1 MKKHLQFSAISV
13 PLWLMTLFALSL
25 SSCGFHLRGAQT
37 LPFDTIYLGFPP
49 NSPLGS
55 ELARNI
61 RAGTNTRVVDSAKD
75 AQAILDVLGEGRER
89 DVLSVNAQGRAREF
103 TLRQRLT
110 FKLRDPKGNEFLPA
124 TQVTVQRDVAFD
136 DAQALAFEAET
147 ALLYRDMQTDLVQQ
161 ILRRLA
167 AVKGAR
173 G

>member
-1 MKKHLQFSAISV
+1 MRRAVLGALCFA
-13 PLWLMTLFALSL
+13 PLITA
-25 SSCGFHLRGAQT
+25 CGFRLRGARE
-37 LPFDTIYLGFPP
+37 LPFDTIYLGFGP

-61 RAGTNTRVVDSAKD
+61 RAGTSTRVVAEAKS
-75 AQAILDVLGEGRER
+75 AQAVLEVLAESRDR

-110 FKLRDPKGNEFLPA
+110 FRLHDGKGSEYLAA

-136 DAQALAFEAET
+136 ETQALAFESEI

-167 AVKGAR
+167 VAKGVR

>member
-1 MKKHLQFSAISV
+1 MRRALLAAIGLAPLVSA
-13 PLWLMTLFALSL
+13 
-25 SSCGFHLRGAQT
+25 CGFRLRGAQQ
-37 LPFDTIYLGFPP
+37 LPFETIYLGFPA

-61 RAGTNTRVVDSAKD
+61 RAGTNTRVVETAKD
-75 AQAILDVLGEGRER
+75 AQAVFEVLGESRDRE
-89 DVLSVNAQGRAREF
+89 VLSVNAQGRAREF

-110 FKLRDPKGNEFLPA
+110 FRLHDGKGSEYLGP

-167 AVKGAR
+167 AVKGVR
-173 G
+173 Q

>member
-1 MKKHLQFSAISV
+1 MRRALLAAIGLA
-13 PLWLMTLFALSL
+13 PLAAA
-25 SSCGFHLRGAQT
+25 CGFRLRGARE
-37 LPFDTIYLGFPP
+37 LPFETIYLGFGP

-61 RAGTNTRVVDSAKD
+61 RAGTSTKVVDNAKD
-75 AQAILDVLGEGRER
+75 AQAVFEILSQSTDRE
-89 DVLSVNAQGRAREF
+89 VLSVNAQGRAREF

-110 FKLRDPKGNEFLPA
+110 FRLHDGKGSEYLGP
-124 TQVTVQRDVAFD
+124 TQVAVQRDVAFD

-167 AVKGAR
+167 AAKGVR

>member
-1 MKKHLQFSAISV
+1 MRRALLAAIGLA
-13 PLWLMTLFALSL
+13 PLAAA
-25 SSCGFHLRGAQT
+25 CGFKLRGAQQ
-37 LPFDTIYLGFPP
+37 LPFDTIYLGFGP

-61 RAGTNTRVVDSAKD
+61 RAGTNTKVVDNAKD
-75 AQAILDVLGEGRER
+75 AQAVFEVLAQSNDRE
-89 DVLSVNAQGRAREF
+89 VLSVNAQGRAREF

-110 FKLRDPKGNEFLPA
+110 FRLHDGKGSEYLGP
-124 TQVTVQRDVAFD
+124 TQVVVQRDVAFD
-136 DAQALAFEAET
+136 DAQALAFEAEA

-167 AVKGAR
+167 AAKGVR

>member
-1 MKKHLQFSAISV
+1 MS
-13 PLWLMTLFALSL
+13 LWLILLFPLAL
-25 SSCGFHLRGAQT
+25 SSCGFKLRGAQQ
-37 LPFDTIYLGFPP
+37 LPFETIYLGFPA

-61 RAGTNTRVVDSAKD
+61 RAGTSTRVVETAKD
-75 AQAILDVLGEGRER
+75 AQAVFEVLGENRDRE
-89 DVLSVNAQGRAREF
+89 VLSVNAQGRAREF

-110 FKLRDPKGNEFLPA
+110 FRLHDGKGSEYLGP
-124 TQVTVQRDVAFD
+124 TQVVVQRDVAFD

-167 AVKGAR
+167 AVKGVR
-173 G
+173 R